1 MLIYWVVGCL
11 QMLNYPKFL
20 LLKPNT
26 YPMKVLNLVSLSL
39 LFAITACQSDK
50 KSAENSASEPSN
62 EPQLFTLL
70 APEKTH
76 VDFQNI
82 INEGLNTNV
91 LAYEYFYNGGGVA
104 IGDVNNDG
112 LDDIYFTSNMQ
123 TNHLY
128 LNKGG
133 MVFEDISNAAG
144 VSGRQGPWKTG
155 TTMADV
161 NGDGLLDIYV
171 CYSGNLLPEK
181 RTNQLFINQGNGA
194 NGIPTFIE
202 KAAEYGLDS
211 PATSTQ
217 AAFFDY
223 DKDGDLDMFLLNHNP
238 KSLPVLDEATTAQ
251 ILKEE
256 DPSNG
261 MRFFRHDKGKNGEP
275 LFKDITRQAGLLS
288 SALSYGLGIAI
299 ADYNN
304 DGWQDMYVSN
314 DYTIPDFLY
323 INNKKGGFT
332 NAISD
337 GVGHFSHF
345 SMGSDAADINND
357 ALTDIFTLDMLPE
370 DNRRQKLLMSPD
382 NYEKFDFN
390 VKVGFGHQYMRNM
403 LQLNQGVLN
412 NVTKAPQFSE
422 IGQLSG
428 ISNTD
433 WSWSALFADYDN
445 DGWKDLYITNGYL
458 RDYTNMDFLKYMS
471 DYIQNNQA
479 NIQRQNVLDLVLKI
493 PSSNLTNYMYKNGQN
508 LQFRNVVSN
517 WGMNHNANSNGAAY
531 ADLDN
536 DGDLDLVVNN
546 INQPAFIYQNDADK
560 HLKNHYLKVKL
571 NGEAQNKVGVG
582 AKVFLYKSGKVQ
594 YLEQMPTRGYQS
606 SVSPILHFGLGN
618 DSEVDSLKIVWLS
631 GRQQMLTKVAGDKL
645 LVVDEK
651 EAKTTSQSV
660 QSVAPLMKETS
671 AGIKFTAAGNVL
683 NDFKRQTL
691 LLNPLSFNSPCMAK
705 ADINGDGL
713 EDIFIGGG
721 SGQAGALYMQNK
733 AGNFTSKTQ
742 AALEADKQYEDAD
755 AVFFDANGDGFQDL
769 YVASGGYGSMMPDDV
784 LLQDRLY
791 INDGKGGFSKAADAL
806 PEMLVSK
813 SCVRV
818 TDINQD
824 GKPDLFVG
832 GRVIPGRYP
841 ETPQSYILINQS
853 NGGITRFADQT
864 NSISAGIK
872 NIGMVTDAAWYDLN
886 NDKKAELIVV
896 GDWMPIQVFG
906 MNGGKLT
913 NVSTNYFAKQYS
925 GLWNKLL
932 VEDLNN
938 DGKPDLLVGNLG
950 LNSQLKATEKEPAE
964 LFYKDFDDNGSL
976 DPIIC
981 FYIQGKSYPYVTRDE
996 LLDQL
1001 SIMRTRFPDYKSYA
1015 DAGMKEVFTEEELS
1029 GAGKLSINT
1038 LKTTLFISNP
1048 QGKFEEKDLPL
1059 AVQFSPVFAMAA
1071 IDADADGKKDLVLAG
1086 NINRGRLRFGKYDA
1100 NLGLVLKGDGTGRFE
1115 ALSQQQSGLNL
1126 KGDVRSMLAIN
1137 HLLLFGVNQQPLRTY
1152 AFKK

>member
-1 MLIYWVVGCL
+1 
-11 QMLNYPKFL
+11 
-20 LLKPNT
+20 
-26 YPMKVLNLVSLSL
+26 MKSLTLVSLNL
-39 LFAITACQSDK
+39 LLLLLACQSEQ
-50 KSAENSASEPSN
+50 KSAENLASESSN
-62 EPQLFTLL
+62 EPKLFTLL

-91 LAYEYFYNGGGVA
+91 LMYEYFYNGGGVA
-104 IGDVNNDG
+104 VGDLNNDG

-123 TNHLY
+123 SNRLY
-128 LNKGG
+128 LNKGA
-133 MVFEDISNAAG
+133 MVFEDITIAAG
-144 VSGRQGPWKTG
+144 VTGRDGPWKTG

-171 CYSGNLLPEK
+171 CYSGNLAPEK
-181 RTNQLFINQGNGA
+181 RTNQLFINQGKNA
-194 NGIPTFIE
+194 NGIPTFVE
-202 KAAEYGLDS
+202 KAHDYGLDS

-217 AAFFDY
+217 AAFFDF

-238 KSLPVLDEATTAQ
+238 KSLPVLDESTTAE
-251 ILKEE
+251 ILKKE

-275 LFKDITRQAGLLS
+275 LFKDITKQAGLLS

-299 ADYNN
+299 ADYNH

-323 INNKKGGFT
+323 INNKKGGFI
-332 NAISD
+332 NRINDA
-337 GVGHFSHF
+337 VGHFSHF

-370 DNRRQKLLMSPD
+370 DNRRQKLLMAPD
-382 NYEKFDFN
+382 NYEKFEFN
-390 VKVGFGHQYMRNM
+390 LKIGFGHQYMRNM

-412 NVTKAPQFSE
+412 STNKYPQFSE

-493 PSSNLTNYMYKNGQN
+493 PSSNLINYMYKNGQD
-508 LQFRNVVSN
+508 LQFKNVVSN
-517 WGMNHNANSNGAAY
+517 WGMSHNANSNGAAY
-531 ADLDN
+531 SDLDN

-560 HLKNHYLKVKL
+560 QLKNHYLKVKL
-571 NGEAQNKVGVG
+571 VGERQNKYGIG
-582 AKVFLYKSGKVQ
+582 AKVTVHKGEKIQ

-606 SVSPILHFGLGN
+606 SVSPVLHFGLGN
-618 DSEVDSLKIVWLS
+618 LPTGYSLEVEWLS
-631 GRQQMLTKVAGDKL
+631 GKRQFIENVQIDKL
-645 LVVDEK
+645 LVLDEK
-651 EAKTTSQSV
+651 NANLDKPKDINGGSLL
-660 QSVAPLMKETS
+660 AETN
-671 AGIKFTAAGNVL
+671 AGINVQLPKNSL

-691 LLNPLSFNSPCMAK
+691 LINPLSFTGPCIAK
-705 ADINGDGL
+705 ADVNGDGL
-713 EDIFIGGG
+713 EDVFVGGG
-721 SGQAGALYMQNK
+721 SGQAGVLYTQNK
-733 AGNFTSKTQ
+733 GGNFTTKTQ
-742 AALEADKQYEDAD
+742 AALEADKQSEDAD
-755 AVFFDANGDGFQDL
+755 AIFFDANGDTFPDL
-769 YVASGGYGSMMPDDV
+769 YVASGGYGNLMPDDV

-791 INDGKGGFSKAADAL
+791 LNDGKGNFTKALNAL
-806 PEMLVSK
+806 PPMLVSK
-813 SCVRV
+813 GCVGV
-818 TDINQD
+818 ADINQD

-853 NGGITRFADQT
+853 NGGVPRFVDQT
-864 NSISAGIK
+864 STIGAELK
-872 NIGMVTDAAWYDLN
+872 NIGMVTDAAWHDLN
-886 NDKKAELIVV
+886 NDKKPELIVV
-896 GDWMPIQVFG
+896 GEWMPVQVFS
-906 MNGGKLT
+906 MTGGKMT
-913 NVSTNYFAKQYS
+913 NVTTTYFEKTYS

-932 VEDLNN
+932 LEDFNN
-938 DGKPDLLVGNLG
+938 DGKADLLIGNMG
-950 LNSQLKATEKEPAE
+950 LNSQLKASEKEPAE
-964 LFYKDFDDNGSL
+964 LYYKDFDDNGSV
-976 DPIIC
+976 DPILC
-981 FYIQGKSYPYVTRDE
+981 FYIKGKSYPYVTRDE

-1015 DAGMKEVFTEEELS
+1015 DAGITEIFTSEEL
-1029 GAGKLSINT
+1029 AGVQKLTINT

-1048 QGKFEEKDLPL
+1048 QGKFEEKNLPL
-1059 AVQFSPVFAMAA
+1059 AVQFSPVFAMSLVD
-1071 IDADADGKKDLVLAG
+1071 IDADDKKDLILAG

-1100 NLGLVLKGDGTGRFE
+1100 NLGLVLAGRGAGTFD
-1115 ALSQQQSGLNL
+1115 ALSQPISGLNL
-1126 KGDVRSMLAIN
+1126 KGDVRSIITVNNMV
-1137 HLLLFGVNQQPLRTY
+1137 LFGINQQGIKTY
-1152 AFKK
+1152 MFHK

>member
-1 MLIYWVVGCL
+1 
-11 QMLNYPKFL
+11 
-20 LLKPNT
+20 
-26 YPMKVLNLVSLSL
+26 MKSLNLVTRCSALVFPVL
-39 LFAITACQSDK
+39 LLLACESDK
-50 KSAENSASEPSN
+50 KSAENPAAESSD

-91 LAYEYFYNGGGVA
+91 LMYEYFYNGGGVA
-104 IGDVNNDG
+104 VGDLNNDG

-123 TNHLY
+123 SNHLY
-128 LNKGG
+128 LNKGA
-133 MVFEDISNAAG
+133 MVFEDITTAAG
-144 VSGRQGPWKTG
+144 VAGREGPWKTG

-171 CYSGNLLPEK
+171 CYSGNLPPEK
-181 RTNQLFINQGNGA
+181 RTNQLFINQGKNA

-202 KAAEYGLDS
+202 KSHDYGLDS
-211 PATSTQ
+211 PSTSTQ

-238 KSLPVLDEATTAQ
+238 KSLPVLDEATTAE
-251 ILKEE
+251 ILKQE
-256 DPSNG
+256 DPDNG

-275 LFKDITRQAGLLS
+275 VFKDITKQAGLLS

-332 NAISD
+332 NQISE
-337 GVGHFSHF
+337 GIGHFSHF

-370 DNRRQKLLMSPD
+370 DNRRQKLLMAPD

-390 VKVGFGHQYMRNM
+390 LKVGFGHQYMRNM

-412 NVTKAPQFSE
+412 TNSATKYPQFSE

-479 NIQRQNVLDLVLKI
+479 NIQRQNVLDLVMKI

-508 LQFRNVVSN
+508 LQFSNVVNS
-517 WGMNHNANSNGAAY
+517 WGMSHNANSNGAAY
-531 ADLDN
+531 SDLDN
-536 DGDLDLVVNN
+536 DGDLDLVINN

-560 HLKNHYLKVKL
+560 HLKNHYLKLKL
-571 NGEAQNKVGVG
+571 NGEGMNKVGVG
-582 AKVFLYKSGKVQ
+582 AKVSLYKDGKVQ

-606 SVSPILHFGLGN
+606 SVSPVLHFGLGSQSAI
-618 DSEVDSLKIVWLS
+618 DSIRIVWLS
-631 GRQQMLTKVAGDKL
+631 GKQQLLTKVAADKL
-645 LVVDEK
+645 LIVEEK
-651 EAKTTSQSV
+651 DAKVASQPIQSV
-660 QSVAPLMKETS
+660 QPLLKETN
-671 AGIKFTAAGNVL
+671 AGIKYIAAGDAI

-691 LLNPLSFNSPCMAK
+691 LINPLSFSSPCMAK
-705 ADINGDGL
+705 ADINSDGL
-713 EDIFIGGG
+713 EDIFVGGG
-721 SGQAGALYMQNK
+721 SGQAGTLFIQAK
-733 AGNFTSKTQ
+733 GGNFSAKAQ
-742 AALEADKQYEDAD
+742 PALETDKKCEDTD
-755 AVFFDANGDGFQDL
+755 ALFFDANGDTFTDL
-769 YVASGGYGSMMPDDV
+769 YVCSGGYGSLMPDDA

-791 INDGKGGFSKAADAL
+791 LNDGKGNFTRVANAL
-806 PEMLVSK
+806 PPMLVSK

-818 TDINQD
+818 ADINQD

-841 ETPQSYILINQS
+841 ETPQSYILINES
-853 NGGITRFADQT
+853 SGGVIRFANRTD
-864 NSISAGIK
+864 NIGAAIK

-886 NDKKAELIVV
+886 NDKKAELIIV
-896 GDWMPIQVFG
+896 GEWMPIQVFAV
-906 MNGGKLT
+906 NEGKLT
-913 NVSTNYFAKQYS
+913 DVTTTYFAKNYA

-932 VEDLNN
+932 LDDFNA
-938 DGKPDLLVGNLG
+938 DGKVDLLVGNLG
-950 LNSQLKATEKEPAE
+950 LNSQLKASEKEPAE
-964 LFYKDFDDNGSL
+964 LFYKDFDDNGSV
-976 DPIIC
+976 DPILC
-981 FYIQGKSYPYVTRDE
+981 FSILGKSYPYVTRDE

-1015 DAGMKEVFTEEELS
+1015 DAGINEIFTQEEMNNVKRLTV
-1029 GAGKLSINT
+1029 NT
-1038 LKTTLFISNP
+1038 LRTTLFIADA
-1048 QGKFEEKDLPL
+1048 QGKFQEKSLPL
-1059 AVQFSPVFAMAA
+1059 AAQFSPVFAMSA
-1071 IDADADGKKDLVLAG
+1071 IDADGDGKKDLVLAG
-1086 NINRGRLRFGKYDA
+1086 NMNRGRLRFGKYDA
-1100 NLGLVLKGDGTGRFE
+1100 NLGLVLKGDGTGQF
-1115 ALSQQQSGLNL
+1115 ASLSQQQSGLNL
-1126 KGDVRSMLAIN
+1126 KGDVRSIMSVN
-1137 HLLLFGVNQQPLRTY
+1137 NLLLFGVNQQALKAY

>member
-1 MLIYWVVGCL
+1 
-11 QMLNYPKFL
+11 
-20 LLKPNT
+20 
-26 YPMKVLNLVSLSL
+26 MKVLNLVPLSL
-39 LFAITACQSDK
+39 LFAISACQSDN
-50 KSAENSASEPSN
+50 KSAENPASESSN

-70 APEKTH
+70 SPEKTH

-104 IGDVNNDG
+104 VGDVNNDG

-123 TNHLY
+123 TNRLY

-144 VSGRQGPWKTG
+144 VTGREGPWKTG

-181 RTNQLFINQGNGA
+181 RTNQLFINQGNGPD
-194 NGIPTFIE
+194 GVPTFIE
-202 KAAEYGLDS
+202 KAREYGLES

-275 LFKDITRQAGLLS
+275 LFKDITREAGLLS
-288 SALSYGLGIAI
+288 SALSYGLGIAV
-299 ADYNN
+299 ADFNK

-332 NAISD
+332 NQINESI
-337 GVGHFSHF
+337 GHFSHF

-370 DNRRQKLLMSPD
+370 DNRRQKLLMAPD

-390 VKVGFGHQYMRNM
+390 VKVGFGNQYMRNM
-403 LQLNQGVLN
+403 LQLNQWLGADKKL
-412 NVTKAPQFSE
+412 QFSE

-445 DGWKDLYITNGYL
+445 DGWKDLYVTNGYL
-458 RDYTNMDFLKYMS
+458 RDYTNLDFLKYMG

-479 NIQRQNVLDLVLKI
+479 NIQRQNVLDMVMKM
-493 PSSNLTNYMYKNGQN
+493 PSSNLTNYMYKNTQD
-508 LQFRNVVSN
+508 LRFKNVVSN

-531 ADLDN
+531 SDLDN

-546 INQPAFIYQNDADK
+546 INSPAFIYQNDADK
-560 HLKNHYLKVKL
+560 QLKNHYLKVKL
-571 NGEAQNKVGVG
+571 NGEGLNKLGIG
-582 AKVFLYKSGKVQ
+582 AKLTLVKDGQFQ
-594 YLEQMPTRGYQS
+594 FLEQMPTRGYQS
-606 SVSPILHFGLGN
+606 SVSPVLHFGLG
-618 DSEVDSLKIVWLS
+618 SESGKYLLEVVWLS
-631 GRQQMLTKVAGDKL
+631 GKTQVIKNVPTDTLLTIN
-645 LVVDEK
+645 EK
-651 EAKTTSQSV
+651 DATLNNPLNETMP
-660 QSVAPLMKETS
+660 PLMVETNK
-671 AGIKFTAAGNVL
+671 GINHAVTKNSL

-691 LLNPLSFNSPCMAK
+691 LVNPLSFTGPCLAK

-713 EDIFIGGG
+713 EDIFAGGG
-721 SGQAGALYMQNK
+721 AGQAGAIYIQTKNGKFSNK
-733 AGNFTSKTQ
+733 SQSAFDV
-742 AALEADKQYEDAD
+742 DKLSEDTD
-755 AVFFDANGDGFQDL
+755 AIFFDANGDTFPDL
-769 YVASGGYGSMMPDDV
+769 YVVSGGYGAYLPDDP

-791 INDGKGGFSKAADAL
+791 INDGKGNFTKAVGAL
-806 PEMLVSK
+806 PQMLVSK
-813 SCVRV
+813 SCARV
-818 TDINQD
+818 ADINQD

-841 ETPQSYILINQS
+841 ETPRSYILLNQS
-853 NGGITRFADQT
+853 SGANIRFVDMT
-864 NSISAGIK
+864 DK
-872 NIGMVTDAAWYDLN
+872 FCPELKTIGMVTDAAWNDLN
-886 NDKKAELIVV
+886 NDKKPELIVV
-896 GDWMPIQVFG
+896 GEWMPIQVFSLS
-906 MNGGKLT
+906 GGKMA
-913 NVSTNYFAKQYS
+913 NVTSTYFDKTYS
-925 GLWNKLL
+925 GMWNKLL
-932 VEDLNN
+932 VEDFNK
-938 DGKPDLLVGNLG
+938 DGKADLLIGNMG
-950 LNSQLKATEKEPAE
+950 LNSQMKASEKEPAE
-964 LFYKDFDDNGSL
+964 LYYKDFDDNGSV
-976 DPIIC
+976 DPILC
-981 FYIQGKSYPYVTRDE
+981 FYIKGKSYPYVTRDE
-996 LLDQL
+996 LLDQI
-1001 SIMRTRFPDYKSYA
+1001 SMMRTRFPDYKSYA
-1015 DAGMKEVFTEEELS
+1015 DATITEVFAKDEL
-1029 GAGKLSINT
+1029 ADAKKLEINT
-1038 LKTTLFISNP
+1038 LETTLLIANP
-1048 QGKFEEKDLPL
+1048 QGKFEKRTLPL
-1059 AVQFSPVFAMAA
+1059 EAQFAPVFAMSSVD
-1071 IDADADGKKDLVLAG
+1071 IDADGKKDLILAG

-1100 NLGLVLKGDGTGRFE
+1100 NLGLVLAGTGVGTFE
-1115 ALSQQQSGLNL
+1115 TLSQPISGLNL
-1126 KGDVRSMLAIN
+1126 KGDVRSILTVN
-1137 HLLLFGVNQQPLRTY
+1137 NLVLFGINQQGVKTY
-1152 AFKK
+1152 QFHQ

>member
-1 MLIYWVVGCL
+1 MKS
-11 QMLNYPKFL
+11 LNL
-20 LLKPNT
+20 LL
-26 YPMKVLNLVSLSL
+26 LNLL
-39 LFAITACQSDK
+39 LLLLACQSEQ
-50 KSAENSASEPSN
+50 KSAENPASESFN
-62 EPQLFTLL
+62 EPELFTLL

-91 LAYEYFYNGGGVA
+91 LMYEYFYNGGGVA
-104 IGDVNNDG
+104 VGDLNNDG

-123 TNHLY
+123 SNRLY
-128 LNKGG
+128 LNKGA
-133 MVFEDISNAAG
+133 MVFEDITVAAG
-144 VSGRQGPWKTG
+144 LTGRDGPWKTG

-171 CYSGNLLPEK
+171 CYSGNLTPEK
-181 RTNQLFINQGNGA
+181 RTNQLFINQGKNA
-194 NGIPTFIE
+194 NGIPTFVE
-202 KAAEYGLDS
+202 KAHDYGLDS

-217 AAFFDY
+217 AAFFDF

-238 KSLPVLDEATTAQ
+238 KSLPVLDESTTAQ
-251 ILKEE
+251 ILKQE

-275 LFKDITRQAGLLS
+275 LFKDITKQAGLLS

-299 ADYNN
+299 ADYNH

-323 INNKKGGFT
+323 INNKKGGFI
-332 NAISD
+332 NQINEAI
-337 GVGHFSHF
+337 GHFSHF

-370 DNRRQKLLMSPD
+370 DNRRQKLLMAPD
-382 NYEKFDFN
+382 NYEKFEFN
-390 VKVGFGHQYMRNM
+390 LKVGFGHQYMRNM

-412 NVTKAPQFSE
+412 STNKYPQFSE

-479 NIQRQNVLDLVLKI
+479 NIQRQNVLDLVQKI
-493 PSSNLTNYMYKNGQN
+493 PSSNLTNYMYKNGQD
-508 LQFRNVVSN
+508 LQFKNVASN
-517 WGMNHNANSNGAAY
+517 WGMSHNANSNGAAY
-531 ADLDN
+531 SDLDN
-536 DGDLDLVVNN
+536 DGDLDLIVNN
-546 INQPAFIYQNDADK
+546 INQAAFIYQNDADK

-571 NGEAQNKVGVG
+571 KGDRLNRDGIG
-582 AKVFLYKSGKVQ
+582 AKVTLINKDKKQF
-594 YLEQMPTRGYQS
+594 LEQMPTRGYQS
-606 SVSPILHFGLGN
+606 SVSPVLHFGLGN
-618 DSEVDSLKIVWLS
+618 LATGYSLEVEWLS
-631 GRQQMLTKVAGDKL
+631 GKRQLIENVQIDKL
-645 LVVDEK
+645 LVLDENDATLDRPK
-651 EAKTTSQSV
+651 DINTV
-660 QSVAPLMKETS
+660 PLLVETN
-671 AGIKFTAAGNVL
+671 AGINAQLPKNNI

-691 LLNPLSFNSPCMAK
+691 LINPLSFTGPCMAK
-705 ADINGDGL
+705 ADVNGDGL
-713 EDIFIGGG
+713 EDVFVGGG
-721 SGQAGALYMQNK
+721 SGKAGVLYTQNK
-733 AGNFTSKTQ
+733 GGNFTAKTQ
-742 AALEADKQYEDAD
+742 AAFEADKLSEDAD
-755 AVFFDANGDGFQDL
+755 AVFFDANGDTFPDL
-769 YVASGGYGSMMPDDV
+769 YIASGGYGNLMPDDV

-791 INDGKGGFSKAADAL
+791 LNDGKGNFTKPINAL
-806 PEMLVSK
+806 PPMLVSK

-853 NGGITRFADQT
+853 SGGVPGFVDQT
-864 NSISAGIK
+864 SSIGAEIK
-872 NIGMVTDAAWYDLN
+872 NMGMVTDAAWHDLN
-886 NDKKAELIVV
+886 NDKKPELIVV
-896 GDWMPIQVFG
+896 GDWMPVQVFS
-906 MNGGKLT
+906 MTGGKMT
-913 NVSTNYFAKQYS
+913 NVTTTYFEKNYS

-932 VEDLNN
+932 LEDFNN
-938 DGKPDLLVGNLG
+938 DGKTDILIGNIG

-964 LFYKDFDDNGSL
+964 IYYKDFDDNGSV
-976 DPIIC
+976 DPILC
-981 FYIQGKSYPYVTRDE
+981 FYIKGKSYPFVTRDE

-1015 DAGMKEVFTEEELS
+1015 DAGITEVFTSEELT
-1029 GAGKLSINT
+1029 GVQKLTINT

-1048 QGKFEEKDLPL
+1048 QGKFEEKNLPL
-1059 AVQFSPVFAMAA
+1059 AVQFSPVFAMSLVD
-1071 IDADADGKKDLVLAG
+1071 IDADDKKDLILAG

-1100 NLGLVLKGDGTGRFE
+1100 NLGLVLAGRGAGTFE
-1115 ALSQQQSGLNL
+1115 ALSQPISGLNL
-1126 KGDVRSMLAIN
+1126 RGDIRSIITVNNMV
-1137 HLLLFGVNQQPLRTY
+1137 LFGINQQGIKTY
-1152 AFKK
+1152 MFHK

>member
-1 MLIYWVVGCL
+1 M
-11 QMLNYPKFL
+11 
-20 LLKPNT
+20 KPNT
-26 YPMKVLNLVSLSL
+26 YPMKSLSL
-39 LFAITACQSDK
+39 VALNLLLLLLACQSEK
-50 KSAENSASEPSN
+50 KSAENPTEESSN

-91 LAYEYFYNGGGVA
+91 LMYEYFYNGGGVA
-104 IGDVNNDG
+104 VGDVNNDG

-123 TNHLY
+123 SNHLY
-128 LNKGG
+128 LNKGS
-133 MVFEDISNAAG
+133 MVFEDITSGAG
-144 VSGRQGPWKTG
+144 VAGREGPWKTG

-171 CYSGNLLPEK
+171 CYSGNLVPEK
-181 RTNQLFINQGNGA
+181 RTNQLFINQGKNA
-194 NGIPTFIE
+194 SGIPTFIE
-202 KAAEYGLDS
+202 KAHDYGLDS

-217 AAFFDY
+217 AAFFDF

-238 KSLPVLDEATTAQ
+238 KSLPVLDESTTAE
-251 ILKEE
+251 ILKKE
-256 DPSNG
+256 DPDNG

-275 LFKDITRQAGLLS
+275 IFKDITRQAGLLS

-332 NAISD
+332 NQISE

-370 DNRRQKLLMSPD
+370 SNQRQKLLMAPD

-412 NVTKAPQFSE
+412 TSSATKYPQFSE

-508 LQFRNVVSN
+508 LQFKNVVSN

-531 ADLDN
+531 SDLDN
-536 DGDLDLVVNN
+536 DGDLDLVINN
-546 INQPAFIYQNDADK
+546 INQAAFIYQNDADK
-560 HLKNHYLKVKL
+560 QLKNHYLKIKL
-571 NGEAQNKVGVG
+571 NGDGLNKSGIG
-582 AKVFLYKSGKVQ
+582 AKVSLYKNGKVQ

-606 SVSPILHFGLGN
+606 SVSPVLHFGLGN
-618 DSEVDSLKIVWLS
+618 DSKIDSLKVVWLS
-631 GRQQMLTKVAGDKL
+631 GKQQILTKVSADKS
-645 LVVDEK
+645 LVVEEK
-651 EAKTTSQSV
+651 DAKSANQPTHAG
-660 QSVAPLMKETS
+660 APLFQETN
-671 AGIKFTAAGNVL
+671 AGIKYLASGNAV

-691 LLNPLSFNSPCMAK
+691 LVNPLSFSSPCMAK

-721 SGQAGALYMQNK
+721 SGHAGVLYTQMK
-733 AGNFTSKTQ
+733 GATFTIKGQ
-742 AALEADKQYEDAD
+742 PALEADKQSEDAD
-755 AVFFDANGDGFQDL
+755 AVFFDANGDTFPDL
-769 YVASGGYGSMMPDDV
+769 YVVSGGYGSMMPDDPK
-784 LLQDRLY
+784 LQDRLY
-791 INDGKGGFSKAADAL
+791 INDGKGNFSKAANAL
-806 PEMLVSK
+806 PQMLVSK

-818 TDINQD
+818 TDINLD

-841 ETPQSYILINQS
+841 ETPQSYILMNQS
-853 NGGITRFADQT
+853 SGGVARFIDQT
-864 NSISAGIK
+864 DNIGAEIK
-872 NIGMVTDAAWYDLN
+872 NIGMITDAAWYDLN
-886 NDKKAELIVV
+886 NDKKAELIIV
-896 GDWMPIQVFG
+896 GDWMPIQVFSI
-906 MNGGKLT
+906 NGGKLS
-913 NVSTNYFAKQYS
+913 NVTKTYFKKEYT

-932 VEDLNN
+932 IDDFNN
-938 DGKPDLLVGNLG
+938 DGKADLLVGNIG
-950 LNSQLKATEKEPAE
+950 LNSQLKASEKEPAE
-964 LFYKDFDDNGSL
+964 LFYKDFDDNGAL
-976 DPIIC
+976 DPILC

-1015 DAGMKEVFTEEELS
+1015 DASMNEVFTKEELVNVK
-1029 GAGKLSINT
+1029 KLAVNT
-1038 LKTTLFISNP
+1038 LKTTLFISNA
-1048 QGKFEEKDLPL
+1048 QGKFEEKSLPVE
-1059 AVQFSPVFAMAA
+1059 AQFSPVFAMSS

-1100 NLGLVLKGDGTGRFE
+1100 NLGLALKGDGTGQFS
-1115 ALSQQQSGLNL
+1115 ALSQKQSGLNL
-1126 KGDVRSMLAIN
+1126 KGDVRSILSIN
-1137 HLLLFGVNQQPLRTY
+1137 NLLLFGVNQQALRTY
-1152 AFKK
+1152 ATKK

>member
-1 MLIYWVVGCL
+1 
-11 QMLNYPKFL
+11 
-20 LLKPNT
+20 
-26 YPMKVLNLVSLSL
+26 MKSLNLVALNLL
-39 LFAITACQSDK
+39 LFLLACQSEK
-50 KSAENSASEPSN
+50 KSAENPTDKTSN

-76 VDFQNI
+76 IDFQNI

-91 LAYEYFYNGGGVA
+91 LMYEYFYNGGGVA
-104 IGDVNNDG
+104 LGDVNSDG

-123 TNHLY
+123 SNHLY
-128 LNKGG
+128 LNKGS
-133 MVFEDISNAAG
+133 MVFEDITTTAG
-144 VSGRQGPWKTG
+144 VSGREGPWKTG

-181 RTNQLFINQGNGA
+181 RTNQLFINQGKNA
-194 NGIPTFIE
+194 SGIPTFIE
-202 KAAEYGLDS
+202 KAHDYGLDS

-251 ILKEE
+251 ILKKE
-256 DPSNG
+256 DPENG

-275 LFKDITRQAGLLS
+275 IFKDITKQAGLLS

-323 INNKKGGFT
+323 INNKKGGFI
-332 NAISD
+332 NQISEA
-337 GVGHFSHF
+337 VGHFSHF

-370 DNRRQKLLMSPD
+370 SNQRQKLLMAPD

-390 VKVGFGHQYMRNM
+390 IKVGFGHQYMRNM

-412 NVTKAPQFSE
+412 NSSTTKYPQFSE

-508 LQFRNVVSN
+508 LQFKNVVNS

-531 ADLDN
+531 SDLDN
-536 DGDLDLVVNN
+536 DGDLDLVVSN
-546 INQPAFIYQNDADK
+546 INQAAFIYQNDADK
-560 HLKNHYLKVKL
+560 QLKNHYLRVKL
-571 NGEAQNKVGVG
+571 NGEGLNKLGIG
-582 AKVFLYKSGKVQ
+582 AKVSLYKNGKVQ

-606 SVSPILHFGLGN
+606 SVSPVLHFGLGN
-618 DSEVDSLKIVWLS
+618 DTAIDSLKIVWLS
-631 GRQQMLTKVAGDKL
+631 GKQHILTNMAVDKL
-645 LVVDEK
+645 LVIEEK
-651 EAKTTSQSV
+651 DAKSSNQTTQTEV
-660 QSVAPLMKETS
+660 PLFKETS
-671 AGIKFTAAGNVL
+671 VDIKYIAASNTI
-683 NDFKRQTL
+683 NDFKQQTL
-691 LLNPLSFNSPCMAK
+691 LINPLSFSSPCMTK
-705 ADINGDGL
+705 ADVNGDGL

-721 SGQAGALYMQNK
+721 SGQAGALHLQIK
-733 AGNFTSKTQ
+733 GGNFTTKLQ
-742 AALEADKQYEDAD
+742 PAFEADKQNEDAD
-755 AVFFDANGDGFQDL
+755 AIFFDANGDTFPDL
-769 YVASGGYGSMMPDDV
+769 YVVSGGYGSMMTDDPK
-784 LLQDRLY
+784 LQDRLY
-791 INDGKGGFSKAADAL
+791 INDGTGNFTKATDAL
-806 PEMLVSK
+806 PKMLVSK

-818 TDINQD
+818 TDINLD

-853 NGGITRFADQT
+853 NGGRARFVDQT
-864 NSISAGIK
+864 NSIGEEIK

-886 NDKKAELIVV
+886 NDKQAELIIV
-896 GDWMPIQVFG
+896 GDWMPIQVFAL
-906 MNGGKLT
+906 NGGKLANVT
-913 NVSTNYFAKQYS
+913 NTYFEKQYT

-932 VEDLNN
+932 VEDFNN
-938 DGKPDLLVGNLG
+938 DDKADLLVGNLG
-950 LNSQLKATEKEPAE
+950 LNSQLKASEKEPAE

-976 DPIIC
+976 DPILC

-1015 DAGMKEVFTEEELS
+1015 DASIKEIFTSEELTN
-1029 GAGKLSINT
+1029 AKKLTINT
-1038 LKTTLFISNP
+1038 LKTTLFLSDTK
-1048 QGKFEEKDLPL
+1048 GKFQEKGLPL
-1059 AVQFSPVFAMAA
+1059 EVQFSPVFAMSA
-1071 IDADADGKKDLVLAG
+1071 IDADDDGKKDIILAG
-1086 NINRGRLRFGKYDA
+1086 NINRGRLRFGRYDA
-1100 NLGLVLKGDGTGRFE
+1100 NFGLVLKGDGTGQFST
-1115 ALSQQQSGLNL
+1115 LKQQQSGLNV
-1126 KGDVRSMLAIN
+1126 KGDVRSILAVN
-1137 HLLLFGVNQQPLRTY
+1137 NLLLFGINQQALKTY
-1152 AFKK
+1152 TFKK

>member
-1 MLIYWVVGCL
+1 
-11 QMLNYPKFL
+11 
-20 LLKPNT
+20 
-26 YPMKVLNLVSLSL
+26 MKALNLVSLTL
-39 LFAITACQSDK
+39 LLLLLLACQSDK
-50 KSAENSASEPSN
+50 KTAENPASESSN

-104 IGDVNNDG
+104 VGDVNNDG

-128 LNKGG
+128 LNKGA

-144 VSGRQGPWKTG
+144 VSGREGPWKTG

-171 CYSGNLLPEK
+171 CYSGNLQPEK

-194 NGIPTFIE
+194 NGIPTFVE
-202 KAAEYGLDS
+202 KARDYGLDS
-211 PATSTQ
+211 PSTSTQ
-217 AAFFDY
+217 AAFFDF

-256 DPSNG
+256 DLSNG

-275 LFKDITRQAGLLS
+275 IFKDITRQAGLLS

-332 NAISD
+332 NAINE

-370 DNRRQKLLMSPD
+370 DNRRQKLLMAPD

-412 NVTKAPQFSE
+412 NTTKIPQFSE

-493 PSSNLTNYMYKNGQN
+493 PSSNLTNYMYKNGQD
-508 LQFRNVVSN
+508 LHFKNVVTN
-517 WGMNHNANSNGAAY
+517 WGMNHNANSNGAGY
-531 ADLDN
+531 SDLDN
-536 DGDLDLVVNN
+536 DGDLDLIVNN

-560 HLKNHYLKVKL
+560 QLKNHYLKVKL
-571 NGEAQNKVGVG
+571 VGEGLNKLGIG
-582 AKVFLYKSGKVQ
+582 AKVSAYKNGKVQ

-618 DSEVDSLKIVWLS
+618 DSEIDSLKVIWT
-631 GRQQMLTKVAGDKL
+631 GGKQQVFTKVAVDKL

-651 EAKTTSQSV
+651 EAKARLQST
-660 QSVAPLMKETS
+660 QPISPLLKETS
-671 AGIKFTAAGNVL
+671 SGIKYIAASNSL

-691 LLNPLSFNSPCMAK
+691 LVNPLSFSGPCMAK

-713 EDIFIGGG
+713 EDVFIGGG
-721 SGQAGALYMQNK
+721 SGQAGLIYTQIK
-733 AGNFTSKTQ
+733 GGNFTAKTQ
-742 AALEADKQYEDAD
+742 PSLETDKKCEDAD
-755 AVFFDANGDGFQDL
+755 AVFFDTNGDTFPDL
-769 YVASGGYGSMMPDDV
+769 YVASGGYGSMMPDDP

-791 INDGKGGFSKAADAL
+791 LNDGKGNFTRVDKAL
-806 PEMLVSK
+806 PQMLVSK

-853 NGGITRFADQT
+853 NGGVAKFVDQT
-864 NSISAGIK
+864 SSIAAEIK
-872 NIGMVTDAAWYDLN
+872 NIGMVTDAAWHDLN

-896 GDWMPIQVFG
+896 GDWMPIQVFAI
-906 MNGGKLT
+906 NDGKFT
-913 NVSTNYFAKQYS
+913 NVTTTYFDKQYA

-932 VEDLNN
+932 LEDLNN
-938 DGKPDLLVGNLG
+938 DGKVDLLVGNLG
-950 LNSQLKATEKEPAE
+950 LNSQLKASEKEPAE
-964 LFYKDFDDNGSL
+964 LYYKDFDDNGAI
-976 DPIIC
+976 DPILC

-1015 DAGMKEVFTEEELS
+1015 DAGINEIFTSEELT
-1029 GAGKLSINT
+1029 GAKKLTINT

-1048 QGKFEEKDLPL
+1048 QGKFQERSLPL
-1059 AVQFSPVFAMAA
+1059 AAQFSPVFAISA
-1071 IDADADGKKDLVLAG
+1071 IDADSDGKKDLVLAG

-1100 NLGLVLKGDGTGRFE
+1100 NFGLVLAGRGAGTFE
-1115 ALSQQQSGLNL
+1115 TLSQQQSGLNL
-1126 KGDVRSMLAIN
+1126 KGDVRSILTIN
-1137 HLLLFGVNQQPLRTY
+1137 NLLIFGINQRGLKTY